1 MVSVGVVSYRCM
13 SSIRYC
19 QASSIVSYG
28 WVSSMIECGMSSS
41 LLQYPVSNIKYY
53 VSSITKHGIKYG
65 RVAMIKS
72 WASSTMVEYW
82 ISSIIRSCQA
92 SVPSIGECHLQR
104 STLSDGRVSACM
116 VSYQIWT
123 SLIQYQA
130 WYHVDECQVSFTMVE
145 YCLVSS
151 MEYPTWSSVIEY
163 GVLLMIV
170 ENRVSSIIEYR
181 VSYSSIEYPVLN
193 IEYCQI
199 LSSIKYQ
206 VSSIECDQVSAS
218 MECQVW
224 TRLKHCRWSSIDAC
238 QVWSSTVK
246 YDVWSSLID
255 SSLIPMMVKYCRV
268 SSSIEY
274 DMVSLWWL
282 IWKKVK
288 YQV

>member
-1 MVSVGVVSYRCM
+1 MIEYDRVSILVKSHWSSSAIQSCQESSMIECHRVLSSHAYRVPQVWSSIDRHQALPSIEYELVSSIEYDMVWLGVVSYRCM

-170 ENRVSSIIEYR
+170 ENRVSSIEYHR
-181 VSYSSIEYPVLN
+181 VP
-193 IEYCQI
+193 
-199 LSSIKYQ
+199 
-206 VSSIECDQVSAS
+206 
-218 MECQVW
+218 
-224 TRLKHCRWSSIDAC
+224 
-238 QVWSSTVK
+238 
-246 YDVWSSLID
+246 SLI
-255 SSLIPMMVKYCRV
+255 
-268 SSSIEY
+268 
-274 DMVSLWWL
+274 
-282 IWKKVK
+282 
-288 YQV
+288 